1 MKLRNIVHRPQH
13 KPPLRGGQSHSVQ
26 GTYGQHVHE
35 QTTDTTVHTADAM
48 TVSTHAHHQESTTER
63 SKAPQF
69 PQKSCCAAAA
79 CVADSAPEGGVG
91 DSTKELAIEALHGEP
106 LLYRRRPTPRVLAV
120 QLTGRRHYERRF
132 AAGGCADEE
141 DMPSNTASAS

>member
-35 QTTDTTVHTADAM
+35 QTTDTAVHTADAI
-48 TVSTHAHHQESTTER
+48 TVSTHHQESTTEP
-63 SKAPQF
+63 STSAQY
-69 PQKSCCAAAA
+69 PQKSSCQLQHASLTQHQKA
-79 CVADSAPEGGVG
+79 VG

-106 LLYRRRPTPRVLAV
+106 LLYRRRPTPRVLGV

-132 AAGGCADEE
+132 AAGGCAEEE